1 MSRQE
6 PARIMVVDDE
16 PHVLEFLRD
25 FLASQRYEVA
35 AFATGR
41 QLLAA
46 VSTFPPN
53 VIVADMTMPG
63 LSGTDVLA
71 ALRRAGVTVPV
82 ILVSGHQ
89 VTVPEGVFD
98 CVKKPFDLR
107 RLAGAVSAAVDQRR
121 LEDRGKE
128 TSP

>member
-25 FLASQRYEVA
+25 FLTSQRYEFA

-41 QLLAA
+41 QLLEA
-46 VSTFPPN
+46 VS
-53 VIVADMTMPG
+53 TMPG

-71 ALRRAGVTVPV
+71 ALRRASVTVPV

-107 RLAGAVSAAVDQRR
+107 RLAGAVSAAVDQGRI
-121 LEDRGKE
+121 EDRGKE